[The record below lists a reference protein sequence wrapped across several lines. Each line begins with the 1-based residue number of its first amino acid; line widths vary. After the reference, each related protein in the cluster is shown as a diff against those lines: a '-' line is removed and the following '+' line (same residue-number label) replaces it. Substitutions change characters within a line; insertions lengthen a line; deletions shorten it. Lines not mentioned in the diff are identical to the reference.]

1 MNQEVSHQP
10 TDIDPVKLKLEWQG
24 FLPVMSERRKLYQ
37 HEIDVKLLRT
47 NTQEDCEAL
56 QNERK
61 QYTPS
66 KFWNDMTQDT
76 AIQDLHTQCMF
87 FLELSIMFS
96 FSVSFIERLF
106 SRIKLVTR
114 LQNHLIQVSL
124 ESLLRILTK
133 SPSNISDDMYK
144 FFVVRLKRLSLD
156 VRINI

>member
-1 MNQEVSHQP
+1 MSHQP
-10 TDIDPVKLKLEWQG
+10 TDTDPVKLKLEWQG

-47 NTQEDCEAL
+47 NTQEDREAL

-66 KFWNDMTQDT
+66 QFWNDTTQDT
-76 AIQDLHTQCMF
+76 AIQDLYTQCMF
-87 FLELSIMFS
+87 FLELLIMFS
-96 FSVSFIERLF
+96 ISISFIKRLF

-114 LQNHLIQVSL
+114 LQNHLSQVSL
-124 ESLLRILTK
+124 ESLLRISTK
-133 SPSNISDDMYK
+133 SPSNISDDMSK